1 MERYHVSDTAIF
13 YRGEDIWD
21 IAKNKNV
28 VEGEDTINNAAYV
41 TMKLPAENKEEM
53 VVIEYF
59 NQHTKENMIS
69 LMGAR
74 MDGDNYGKIVLYI
87 FPTANQEVISP
98 SLFKSSINQQPEISK
113 ELSLWNKEGSEVQ
126 YGDTMII
133 PIENSLLYVQPLYLR
148 SEGEKSIPQMKKI
161 ILYYN
166 GKIIMEDNIEDA
178 LSKLFDY
185 NKVIEETQDKV
196 LNKDNEVSEEVLKS
210 VKEANDLY
218 NKAIE
223 AQKNG
228 DWSKYGEYIEQ
239 LGSLLK
245 ELSE

>member
-1 MERYHVSDTAIF
+1 
-13 YRGEDIWD
+13 
-21 IAKNKNV
+21 
-28 VEGEDTINNAAYV
+28 
-41 TMKLPAENKEEM
+41 
-53 VVIEYF
+53 
-59 NQHTKENMIS
+59 
-69 LMGAR
+69 
-74 MDGDNYGKIVLYI
+74 
-87 FPTANQEVISP
+87 
-98 SLFKSSINQQPEISK
+98 
-113 ELSLWNKEGSEVQ
+113 
-126 YGDTMII
+126 
-133 PIENSLLYVQPLYLR
+133 LR